1 MFEKQLGSLHTGTEV
16 REREEGDQ
24 ERMVREREGKGK
36 PISAHS
42 TAWHP
47 LSHRASSPSPR
58 YIVAEWVSQEKRRE
72 ESEKSWGSNLLGP
85 SCRRL

>member
-1 MFEKQLGSLHTGTEV
+1 MFEKQLGSLLTGTEV

-42 TAWHP
+42 TVWHP
-47 LSHRASSPSPR
+47 LSHKASSPFPR
-58 YIVAEWVSQEKRRE
+58 TQSGGVGEPGEKE
-72 ESEKSWGSNLLGP
+72 GGIGEVLGVEP
-85 SCRRL
+85 PRAAL